1 MNNVK
6 DSSIFKGKINEKQV
20 RQMVTK
26 SLEILDLQNYDD
38 SLEFQDSKEKRF
50 KELWDLFW
58 DWIYFAL
65 NLPPFH
71 YPHHVLLDNE
81 SYAGKN
87 FWSLL

>member
-50 KELWDLFW
+50 KEL
-58 DWIYFAL
+58 
-65 NLPPFH
+65 
-71 YPHHVLLDNE
+71 
-81 SYAGKN
+81 
-87 FWSLL
+87 